1 MYRSNIT
8 VSRQK
13 KIYVKNRFI
22 GNPFFDDVVDQAL
35 LQATQKGSMSRHRK
49 KARVCYLDFIFC
61 GWITQT

>member
-35 LQATQKGSMSRHRK
+35 LKATLAEACRATARRHVY
-49 KARVCYLDFIFC
+49 AI
-61 GWITQT
+61 